1 MKKLLMSLLV
11 VAAVSVAGVTYVYGC
26 SLEECGGG
34 NSKCCTITS
43 GGSSITYYNNA
54 RLEAY

>member
-26 SLEECGGG
+26 GLDVCPGGKQ
-34 NSKCCTITS
+34 KCCTIGS
-43 GGSSITYYNNA
+43 GPTAVTYYNDN
-54 RLEAY
+54 LNEY

>member
-26 SLEECGGG
+26 SYKECGGG
-34 NSKCCTITS
+34 SVTCCTLANGT
-43 GGSSITYYNNA
+43 TYGA
-54 RLEAY
+54 KCIPME